1 MSHKLTLCAVSAFFL
16 FAVDL
21 NAKVVTQQAAESI
34 AKDFAVSKGLSK
46 DKLVSYRQAKFA
58 PAFRAQSTDQPAY
71 HIFTDTENG
80 GFIVVSG
87 DDIAR
92 PILGYSFN
100 CQDNG
105 NDVIPPAMQDWLNDM
120 EKQILQILSSVGQ
133 RGISVQALAKHVYNM
148 NVTFFSQPD
157 FGKIRNYVQYYLLRN
172 SKSET
177 SLIERTGRRGVYRL
191 NTARNVDA
199 QQLMIKFSKQTTMDE
214 ELEGEITSSGQDY
227 SLSLF

>member
-1 MSHKLTLCAVSAFFL
+1 
-16 FAVDL
+16 
-21 NAKVVTQQAAESI
+21 
-34 AKDFAVSKGLSK
+34 
-46 DKLVSYRQAKFA
+46 
-58 PAFRAQSTDQPAY
+58 
-71 HIFTDTENG
+71 
-80 GFIVVSG
+80 
-87 DDIAR
+87 
-92 PILGYSFN
+92 
-100 CQDNG
+100 
-105 NDVIPPAMQDWLNDM
+105 M